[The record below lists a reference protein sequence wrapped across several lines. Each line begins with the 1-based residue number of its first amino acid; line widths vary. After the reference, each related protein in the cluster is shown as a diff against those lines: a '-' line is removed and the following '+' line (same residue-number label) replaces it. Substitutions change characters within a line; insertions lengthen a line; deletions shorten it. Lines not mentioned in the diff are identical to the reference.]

1 MVEQT
6 MESLKFTMDAIQVT
20 IKVNAKELYTL
31 KKKVAL
37 LEEKVSKLK

>member
-6 MESLKFTMDAIQVT
+6 MESLKFTMDAIQAT

-37 LEEKVSKLK
+37 LEEKVKKI